1 MFKNIWCLFT
11 WMKVWLCKI
20 IIAIIE
26 HLLNHSL
33 SIFIIPHN
41 NAISQMLF
49 TSLFTNDKI
58 GRQASYIS
66 FIKDFAGVT
75 PLLSTIEYGYGKIW
89 VKYDLI
95 PLKGVF
101 IFLPDSQRI
110 IYFWKSSKIQWDM
123 SQRSFYISFRK
134 ILCVLSVCRLKC
146 SFTYVKFPW
155 ILLWICFVLFHFFH
169 SPSYGHAEYHLSFM
183 SIILSQISFYL
194 FNFHFTLLT
203 FLNLVL
209 KSLTVLSLL
218 APLCPL
224 FVLGV

>member
-26 HLLNHSL
+26 HLLDHSL

-41 NAISQMLF
+41 NVISLVLF

-89 VKYDLI
+89 VKSDLI
-95 PLKGVF
+95 PFKGV
-101 IFLPDSQRI
+101 FLPDSQRI

-123 SQRSFYISFRK
+123 SQRSFYVRFLK
-134 ILCVLSVCRLKC
+134 TLCVLSICRLKC

-155 ILLWICFVLFHFFH
+155 FYF
-169 SPSYGHAEYHLSFM
+169 EYVF
-183 SIILSQISFYL
+183 SFYTFSIL
-194 FNFHFTLLT
+194 HHMDMLNIICLL
-203 FLNLVL
+203 
-209 KSLTVLSLL
+209 
-218 APLCPL
+218 
-224 FVLGV
+224 